1 MRMTERGIVMN
12 RKIYL
17 LTMLF
22 CSVLLLWGCANE
34 AQEEELEK
42 IEVTLLS
49 PKAPVLIPS
58 QLLSTYEHELLNV
71 EVQTWDTVEQL
82 MAAIQGDESSF
93 IAAPLNIGVNAY
105 NQGIPL
111 QLLHVNT
118 WGSMY
123 LVSTQANDT
132 FDAIQGN
139 KIYVP
144 GQGGPPDILTKY
156 ILEEKGLLNHVELVY
171 AAVPE
176 VLQLLASGKAQ
187 YAVLPEPV
195 VSGLRM
201 QVEQITDVI
210 DFDQY
215 WLEAFGEH
223 LPQTGIFVREP
234 WAKEHPQYIEA
245 FQQLF
250 SQAVQQ
256 VETDLV
262 DVIPLAA
269 EAFGLPE
276 MVIQNALPRL
286 QFGVEGASEAKD
298 GIERYLKVLY
308 DVNPAVIGGKKPDEA
323 FYYASDK

>member
-1 MRMTERGIVMN
+1 MHKNFHLFT
-12 RKIYL
+12 L
-17 LTMLF
+17 LFLN
-22 CSVLLLWGCANE
+22 VLLLWGCSNE
-34 AQEEELEK
+34 AQEGELKK
-42 IEVTLLS
+42 IEITLLS
-49 PKAPVLIPS
+49 PKAPVIIPS
-58 QLLSTYEHELLNV
+58 QLLSTYEHERLHV
-71 EVQTWDTVEQL
+71 QVQTWDTVEQL

-132 FDAIQGN
+132 LDAIQGN
-139 KIYVP
+139 KVYIP

-156 ILEEKGLLNHVELVY
+156 ILEENGLLNHVELVY

-176 VLQLLASGKAQ
+176 ILQLLASGQAQ

-201 QVEQITDVI
+201 QVEQVTDII

-215 WLEAFGEH
+215 WLEAFGEY
-223 LPQTGIFVREP
+223 LPQTGIFVRET

-256 VETDLV
+256 VETDPAAA
-262 DVIPLAA
+262 ISLAA

-276 MVIQNALPRL
+276 MVIQNALPRM
-286 QFGVEGASEAKD
+286 QFGMEEASEAKD
-298 GIERYLKVLY
+298 EIERYLRILHET
-308 DVNPAVIGGKKPDEA
+308 NPAVIGEKMPNDA
-323 FYYASDK
+323 FYYASDE